1 MSLSL
6 HDLMDGLQREGIA
19 QKPPGR
25 SNEPRFGQKP
35 AAPEVPPWL
44 AEYRASSFAAAWE
57 TLGFAVYEG
66 ARTLARVVRAVWY
79 LAFGSRGKKEAR
91 RK

>member
-1 MSLSL
+1 MSLRL
-6 HDLMDGLQREGIA
+6 EDLVAGLQREGIT
-19 QKPPGR
+19 QRPPGR

-44 AEYRASSFAAAWE
+44 AEYRASWFAAAWE
-57 TLGFAVYEG
+57 TLGFAIYEG

-79 LAFGSRGKKEAR
+79 LASGSRKKEAR
-91 RK
+91 KK